1 MGAFPRPPG
10 RVSRDGAG
18 PAAGTHSGG
27 MTSSASVDAPGP
39 APVRLAPADLP
50 GLPDLTDLAAGAEAV
65 VGAPVAAAVTWAV
78 AVGADAPLPG
88 GGATLRRWEQLATV
102 AAVDLAVARVL
113 EPHLDALAVLD
124 EARHQ
129 DPGQEAPAA
138 ASYGVWAAE
147 APHARLEAAREAGA
161 PGGWRLSGR
170 KPWCSLAGHVSH
182 GLVTAWVGDHERAMF
197 AVATEQPGV
206 VVEPGAWSAYALAEV
221 TTSTL
226 ALDAV
231 PASAVGPVG
240 WYLDRPGF
248 AWGGA
253 GVAAVWYGGAVALAR
268 RLHQQ
273 CRTREPDQVAL
284 VHLGAV
290 DAVLAGARSVL
301 VTAAAEVDAGR
312 ATGADGALLAA
323 RVRQVVADAA
333 EDVVRHVAHAL
344 GPGPLAHEA
353 RHARRVADLAL
364 YLRQHHAERDQAA
377 LGAALLPGGTSPW

>member
-1 MGAFPRPPG
+1 MGSVPPPATTVG
-10 RVSRDGAG
+10 SVPSSAP
-18 PAAGTHSGG
+18 PAAP
-27 MTSSASVDAPGP
+27 V
-39 APVRLAPADLP
+39 PVRLAATTPDPSDLADLT
-50 GLPDLTDLAAGAEAV
+50 DLTDLAAGAEALV
-65 VGAPVAAAVTWAV
+65 RAPVAEAVAWAV
-78 AVGADAPLPG
+78 GVGRHAPLPG
-88 GGATLRRWEQLATV
+88 GGRTLEHWEQLATV
-102 AAVDLAVARVL
+102 AAVDLALGRVL

-124 EARHQ
+124 Q
-129 DPGQEAPAA
+129 APDRPTAIEEG

-147 APHARLEAAREAGA
+147 APHARLDAVPDHDA

-170 KPWCSLAGHVSH
+170 KPWCSLAGEVSH
-182 GLVTAWVGDHERAMF
+182 GLVTAWVGEQDRAMF
-197 AVATEQPGV
+197 SVATRQPGV
-206 VVEPGAWSAYALAEV
+206 VVEDGAWSAYALAEV

-231 PASAVGPVG
+231 PATPVGPVG

-268 RLHQQ
+268 RLHDQ
-273 CRTREPDQVAL
+273 CRTRQPDQVAL

-290 DAVLAGARSVL
+290 DAALAGARSVL
-301 VTAAAEVDAGR
+301 VTAAAEIDAGR
-312 ATGADGALLAA
+312 ATGADGALLAS
-323 RVRQVVADAA
+323 RVRQVVADTC
-333 EDVVRHVAHAL
+333 EEVSRCLAHAL

-377 LGAALLPGGTSPW
+377 LGAALLERDPSSPPW

>member
-1 MGAFPRPPG
+1 MPP
-10 RVSRDGAG
+10 SPTDTA
-18 PAAGTHSGG
+18 T
-27 MTSSASVDAPGP
+27 API
-39 APVRLAPADLP
+39 PVRLAPATATDPTDPTAADLA
-50 GLPDLTDLAAGAEAV
+50 DLAAGAEAL
-65 VGAPVAAAVTWAV
+65 VGAPVADAVTWS
-78 AVGADAPLPG
+78 VGVGHHAPLPG
-88 GGATLRRWEQLATV
+88 SGRTLARWEQLATV
-102 AAVDLAVARVL
+102 AAVDLALARVL

-124 EARHQ
+124 EAPDR
-129 DPGQEAPAA
+129 PAA
-138 ASYGVWAAE
+138 AAEEDASYGVWAAE
-147 APHARLEAAREAGA
+147 ASHARLEAVRDADA

-170 KPWCSLAGHVSH
+170 KPWCSLAGDVSH
-182 GLVTAWVGDHERAMF
+182 GLVTAWVGEHDRAMF
-197 AVATEQPGV
+197 SVATRQPGV
-206 VVEPGAWSAYALAEV
+206 VVEDGAWSAYALAEV

-231 PASAVGPVG
+231 PATPVGPVG

-268 RLHQQ
+268 RLHRQ
-273 CRTREPDQVAL
+273 CRTRQPDQVAL

-290 DAVLAGARSVL
+290 DAALTGARSVL

-333 EDVVRHVAHAL
+333 EEVSSRLAHAL

-377 LGAALLPGGTSPW
+377 LGAALLDATDAADASDAATPPW